1 MSNRGQAQY
10 LRIFSG
16 STTYQRWQGFYVGQ
30 TITLESQQWQY
41 YPFVAN
47 GLIGG
52 GAGNDEGVTITV
64 PATATA
70 VQLFEEALN
79 NNYLVEVRVFEFDT
93 RLTQAQP
100 QTTQQLIGAFI
111 GEVLEISGSF
121 SNIAIALGSG
131 LAPVGAQAPPRK
143 YTSELIG
150 APLRP

>member
-16 STTYQRWQGFYVGQ
+16 STTYQRWQGYYVGQ
-30 TITLESQQWQY
+30 TITLESQQWRY

-52 GAGNDEGVTITV
+52 SAGNDEGVTVTV
-64 PATATA
+64 PATSTA
-70 VQLFEEALN
+70 VELFEEALSLN
-79 NNYLVEVRVFEFDT
+79 QLVEVRVFEFDT
-93 RLTQAQP
+93 RLSQAQP
-100 QTTQQLIGAFI
+100 QTTQQLIGAFV
-111 GEVLEISGSF
+111 GEVIGISGSF
-121 SNIAIALGSG
+121 GSIDVALGSS

-143 YTSELIG
+143 YTSALIG

>member
-10 LRIFSG
+10 LRIFGG
-16 STTYQRWQGFYVGQ
+16 STTYERWQGFYVGQ
-30 TITLESQQWQY
+30 TITLESEQWRY

-52 GAGNDEGVTITV
+52 GAGNDEGVTVTV

-70 VQLFEEALN
+70 IQTFEEALN

-93 RLTQAQP
+93 RLEQTGPQA
-100 QTTQQLIGAFI
+100 TQQLIGTFI
-111 GEVLEISGSF
+111 GEVLEISGTF
-121 SNIAIALGSG
+121 SAIAVALGSG

>member
-30 TITLESQQWQY
+30 TITLESQQWRY

-52 GAGNDEGVTITV
+52 NAGNDEGVTVTV
-64 PATATA
+64 PATSTA
-70 VQLFEEALN
+70 VELFEEALSLN
-79 NNYLVEVRVFEFDT
+79 QLVEVRVFEFDT

-100 QTTQQLIGAFI
+100 QTTQQLIGTFI
-111 GEVLEISGSF
+111 GEVLNISGTF
-121 SNIAIALGSG
+121 SSIDVALGSG
-131 LAPVGAQAPPRK
+131 LASIGAQAPPRTF
-143 YTSELIG
+143 TSALIG
-150 APLRP
+150 APLRT

>member
-16 STTYQRWQGFYVGQ
+16 STTYQRWQGYYVGQ
-30 TITLESQQWQY
+30 TITLESQQWRY

-52 GAGNDEGVTITV
+52 SAGNDEGVTVTV
-64 PATATA
+64 PATSTA
-70 VQLFEEALN
+70 VELFEEALSLN
-79 NNYLVEVRVFEFDT
+79 QLVEVRVFEFDT
-93 RLTQAQP
+93 RLSQAQP
-100 QTTQQLIGAFI
+100 QTTQQLIGAFV
-111 GEVLEISGSF
+111 GEVIGISGSF
-121 SNIAIALGSG
+121 GSLDVALGSS

-143 YTSELIG
+143 YTSALIG

>member
-30 TITLESQQWQY
+30 TITLESQQWRY

-52 GAGNDEGVTITV
+52 NAGNDEGVTVTV
-64 PATATA
+64 PATSTA
-70 VQLFEEALN
+70 VEFFEQALN
-79 NNYLVEVRVFEFDT
+79 ENYLVEVRVFEFDT

-100 QTTQQLIGAFI
+100 QTTQQLIGTFI
-111 GEVLEISGSF
+111 GEVLNISGTF
-121 SNIAIALGSG
+121 SSIDVALGSG
-131 LAPVGAQAPPRK
+131 LASIGAQAPPRTF
-143 YTSELIG
+143 TSTLIG
-150 APLRP
+150 APLRT